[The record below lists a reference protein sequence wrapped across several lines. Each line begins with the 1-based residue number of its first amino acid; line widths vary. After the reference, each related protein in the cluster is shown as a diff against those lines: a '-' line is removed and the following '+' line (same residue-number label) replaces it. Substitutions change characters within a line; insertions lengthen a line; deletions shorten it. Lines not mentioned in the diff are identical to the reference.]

1 MPTDQSPTTPWA
13 AQAATTN
20 LTDAADRV
28 AIITLDAQNRVTH
41 VNVAAQ
47 RMLGLGPFEVLGR
60 HISDFIDND
69 RLLAMVGHHGSISEG
84 SVSLRGLD
92 LWASLIPLCRDHGG
106 MMVVLAPEPRQEQ
119 WEHHEPL
126 KEELS
131 SLLENSYDG
140 IVVADKDC
148 IRKVNASFGRITGL
162 PPSFLINKKIKELDT
177 DRHVCLAAVQEVIR
191 LTRHHQKTITL
202 QRRIKTGNEIFLTC
216 SPVMNRHGRV
226 DRVVLNVRD
235 ITELKG
241 LESQIK
247 KLSGLRRDRDGRG
260 KQPDALKE
268 IVAESPAMQLLLQ
281 VVLRVSQVN
290 STVLLT
296 GESGV
301 GKDVIAGLIHRLS
314 PRSEGPF
321 ISVNCGAVPENLL
334 ESEFFGYEKGAF
346 TSASRS
352 GKPGLFE
359 QANGGTFLLDE
370 IGELPLNLQVKL
382 LKVIQDQHCRRLGGQ
397 RNIRLDIRF
406 IAATNRDMRRMVA
419 EGKFRED
426 LFYRLYVVPIEIAP
440 LRERREDIL
449 PLALMFLKE
458 LISDKYDVSRTLSHE
473 LMTIL
478 ESYDWPGNVRELQ
491 NVIERM
497 VVTADSEVL
506 QPRHLPD
513 SVYQKA
519 AQKGLGVWVGGS
531 LNLRQARDELERQL
545 ILKALSKTGNTR
557 NAAKLLG
564 VDHSTV
570 VRKAQ
575 KLGLNL
581 KGGTVGAP

>member
-1 MPTDQSPTTPWA
+1 MADDHSSTVSGA
-13 AQAATTN
+13 VQASSTN
-20 LTDAADRV
+20 LTDAAARV
-28 AIITLDAQNRVTH
+28 ALITVDAHNCVTH
-41 VNVAAQ
+41 FNSGAQ
-47 RMLGLGPFEVLGR
+47 KMLGISPLEVHGR
-60 HISDFIDND
+60 PISDFIHND
-69 RLLAMVGHHGSISEG
+69 KLLAMLARHGRISEG
-84 SVSLRGLD
+84 AVCLGDLD
-92 LWASLIPLCRDHGG
+92 LWASLVPLCHAHGG
-106 MMVVLAPEPRQEQ
+106 MMVVLVPELQQEE
-119 WEHHEPL
+119 WETDEPL

-162 PPSFLINKKIKELDT
+162 PPSFLLNKKINELDK
-177 DRHVCLAAVQEVIR
+177 DRHVCLAAVKEVIR
-191 LTRHHQKTITL
+191 LTRYHKKTITL
-202 QRRIKTGNEIFLTC
+202 QRKIKSGNEIFLTC
-216 SPVMNRHGRV
+216 TPVLNRHGQIG
-226 DRVVLNVRD
+226 RVVLNVRD

-241 LESQIK
+241 LEDQIK
-247 KLSGLRRDRDGRG
+247 KLSGLRRTRENIAN
-260 KQPDALKE
+260 QPDALKE
-268 IVAESPAMQLLLQ
+268 IVAESPIMQILLQ
-281 VVLRVSQVN
+281 LVIRVSQVN
-290 STVLLT
+290 STVLLM

-314 PRSEGPF
+314 ARSEGPF

-359 QANGGTFLLDE
+359 QANGGTFFLDE

-382 LKVIQDQHCRRLGGQ
+382 LKVIQDQQCRRLGGQ
-397 RNIRLDIRF
+397 RSIKLDIRF
-406 IAATNRDMRRMVA
+406 IAATNRDMRQMVA

-426 LFYRLYVVPIEIAP
+426 LFYRLYVVPVEIAP

-458 LISDKYDVSRTLSHE
+458 LISDKYDVNRTLGHE

-513 SVYQKA
+513 SVHQQA
-519 AQKGLGVWVGGS
+519 AQEGLGVWVGGS
-531 LNLRQARDELERQL
+531 LNLRQARDDLERQL
-545 ILKALSKTGNTR
+545 ISKALSKTGNTR
-557 NAAKLLG
+557 KASKLLG

-581 KGGTVGAP
+581 KAAAIGGY